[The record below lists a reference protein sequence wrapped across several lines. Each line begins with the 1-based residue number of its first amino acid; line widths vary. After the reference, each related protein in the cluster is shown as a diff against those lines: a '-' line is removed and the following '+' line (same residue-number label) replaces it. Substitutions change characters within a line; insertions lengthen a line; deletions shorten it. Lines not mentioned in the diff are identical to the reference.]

1 MQDRACSLLLHPT
14 VGAIMYRLRRPVS
27 LGTATGAHENSFNF
41 AQIAET
47 PVAMKTTTTIAKTS

>member
-1 MQDRACSLLLHPT
+1 
-14 VGAIMYRLRRPVS
+14 MYRLRRPVS